1 MSTKRT
7 IKAKEFIR
15 DIRTGMAD
23 PDLIEKYG
31 VTPKEFKRVL
41 RYLVDAGLITQPELE
56 ESQRLSSS
64 QIIRAFVDSNEDAM
78 AV

>member
-15 DIRTGMAD
+15 DIRIGMAD

-41 RYLVDAGLITQPELE
+41 RYLVDAGLITQQELE